1 VAKAKAKTKL
11 TARQRAGRK
20 INRKRQ
26 WRKWWQ
32 TSQRFFIILALVGT
46 FSAVGGGWWF
56 WHSGRL
62 EQMTDA
68 ISNRFWQSTASLGF
82 KVGHVYLE
90 GRKYTPMADVDQAL
104 NLKMGDPILA
114 LSLSDMRARLEAV
127 PRVKYAE
134 VARVL
139 PDQLHITILERQPI
153 AVWQN
158 EGKMHLIDND
168 GVVMEYI
175 DPAQY
180 GHLLLVVGEDAPSHA
195 HDLLVTLAQSPEL
208 YREVA
213 SASRIG
219 ERRWN
224 IRFKN
229 GVELKLPEQGSNDA
243 WQNFARIE
251 QEQHILEHAI
261 KSVDMRLADRVFIK
275 LAPMQQPPKS
285 EKQGG
290 SET

>member
-1 VAKAKAKTKL
+1 MAKTKPKL
-11 TARQRAGRK
+11 TTRQLASRK

-32 TSQRFFIILALVGT
+32 QSQRLFVLSGLLLVLAVT
-46 FSAVGGGWWF
+46 GGGWWF

-62 EQMTDA
+62 SQMEEAASD
-68 ISNRFWQSTASLGF
+68 RFWQTTARMGF
-82 KVGHVYLE
+82 KIEHVYLE
-90 GRKYTPMADVDQAL
+90 GRNFTPIKDIDEAL
-104 NLKMGDPILA
+104 NLHSGDPILS
-114 LSLSDMRARLEAV
+114 LSLPAMRARLQAI

-139 PDQLHITILERQPI
+139 PDQLHIKVVERQPI

-158 EGKMHLIDND
+158 EGKLHLIDSD

-180 GHLLLVVGEDAPSHA
+180 GQFVLIIGEDAPMHA
-195 HDLLVTLAQSPEL
+195 HELIATMAGSPAL
-208 YREVA
+208 YKDVA
-213 SASRIG
+213 SATRIG

-229 GVELKLPEQGSNDA
+229 GVELKLPERNASSA
-243 WQNFARIE
+243 WQNFVRME
-251 QEQHILEHAI
+251 QDQHILERAV
-261 KSVDMRLADRVFIK
+261 KTVDMRLPDRISVK
-275 LAPMQQPPKS
+275 LVPITEPKA
-285 EKQGG
+285 EKQPGR
-290 SET
+290 ET

>member
-1 VAKAKAKTKL
+1 MARAKPKL
-11 TARQRAGRK
+11 TTRQKESRK

-32 TSQRFFIILALVGT
+32 TSQRFFVLSALAGT
-46 FSAVGGGWWF
+46 FTIAAGGWWF

-62 EQMTDA
+62 TQTEDLV
-68 ISNRFWQSTASLGF
+68 SDRFWQATADLGF
-82 KVGHVYLE
+82 KVDHVYLE
-90 GRKYTPMADVDQAL
+90 GRKFTSVSDINDAL
-104 NLKMGDPILA
+104 SIHSGEPILG
-114 LSLSDMRARLEAV
+114 LSLSEMRARLEAI
-127 PRVKYAE
+127 PRVRYAE

-139 PDQLHITILERQPI
+139 PNQLHVHVVEREPV

-158 EGKMHLIDND
+158 EGKMHLIDID

-180 GHLLLVVGEDAPSHA
+180 GQLLLIVGEDAPSHA
-195 HDLLVTLAQSPEL
+195 HTLLSTLALEPEL
-208 YREVA
+208 YKNVV
-213 SASRIG
+213 SASRVG

-229 GVELKLPEQGSNDA
+229 GVELKLPEQNEAAA
-243 WQNFARIE
+243 WQSFAQME
-251 QEQHILEHAI
+251 NDQHVLERAVR
-261 KSVDMRLADRVFIK
+261 SVDMRLSDRVFIK
-275 LAPMQQPPKS
+275 LAPSDPKA

-290 SET
+290 RET

>member
-1 VAKAKAKTKL
+1 VAKAKPKL
-11 TARQRAGRK
+11 TTRQKTSRK

-32 TSQRFFIILALVGT
+32 TSQRFFVISTLIGTLAVV
-46 FSAVGGGWWF
+46 AGGWWF

-62 EQMTDA
+62 TQMAAAVSD
-68 ISNRFWQSTASLGF
+68 RFWAGTAHMGF
-82 KVGHVYLE
+82 KVEHVYLE
-90 GRKYTPMADVDQAL
+90 GRRYTALADITQAI
-104 NLKMGDPILA
+104 GVRTDDPILA
-114 LSLSDMRARLEAV
+114 FSLPAIRARLEAI
-127 PRVKYAE
+127 PRIRYAE

-139 PDQLHITILERQPI
+139 PDQLHIHVVEREPI

-158 EGKMHLIDND
+158 EGKLHLIDTD

-180 GHLLLVVGEDAPSHA
+180 SQLLLVVGEDAPSHA
-195 HDLLVTLAQSPEL
+195 HELLSALTQEPEL
-208 YREVA
+208 YKNVV

-229 GVELKLPEQGSNDA
+229 GVELKLPEAHSTEA
-243 WQNFARIE
+243 WQSFARME
-251 QEQHILEHAI
+251 REQHLLERAV
-261 KSVDMRLADRVFIK
+261 KSVDMRLSDRVFIK
-275 LAPMQQPPKS
+275 LAPAEPKT

>member
-1 VAKAKAKTKL
+1 MAKAKPKL
-11 TARQRAGRK
+11 TTRQKASRK

-32 TSQRFFIILALVGT
+32 TSQRLFVIGALIGTLAL
-46 FSAVGGGWWF
+46 AAGGWWF

-62 EQMTDA
+62 EQTA
-68 ISNRFWQSTASLGF
+68 EAVSGRFWASTAHLGF
-82 KVGHVYLE
+82 KVDHVYLE
-90 GRKYTPMADVDQAL
+90 GRRFTPLADITQAMDIK
-104 NLKMGDPILA
+104 NGDPILSF
-114 LSLSDMRARLEAV
+114 SLSAMRARLEAI

-134 VARVL
+134 IARIL
-139 PDQLHITILERQPI
+139 PNQLHVRVVEREPI

-158 EGKMHLIDND
+158 EGKLHLIDAD

-175 DPAQY
+175 DPRQY
-180 GHLLLVVGEDAPSHA
+180 GQLLLVVGEEAPSHA
-195 HDLLVTLAQSPEL
+195 GALLNTLAQVPDLLKS
-208 YREVA
+208 VS

-224 IRFKN
+224 ILFKN
-229 GVELKLPEQGSNDA
+229 GTMLKLPEQNAAAA
-243 WQNFARIE
+243 WQSFAQME
-251 QEQHILEHAI
+251 HEQHLLERAV
-261 KSVDMRLADRVFIK
+261 KSVDMRLSDRVFIK
-275 LAPMQQPPKS
+275 LTPPEPKTKTKT